1 MRTDH
6 PERTGPGVV
15 DEEPTMEIAGPEPVP
30 LRGLPWP
37 VTMLLSL
44 AVATGGSLW
53 DLRVSHT
60 LGVPFDTAVVL
71 GSLFAVVFTRRRA
84 LTAPMF
90 GPPLVMIVAAAIG
103 VFVEV
108 RPRGEVS
115 TIGLAIAV
123 PVLPQFPVMA
133 ATTAATLLIGVFR
146 LVRGRRRNRPAQP
159 PA

>member
-15 DEEPTMEIAGPEPVP
+15 NEEPPTERIEPKPASAG
-30 LRGLPWP
+30 GLPWP

-44 AVATGGSLW
+44 AVATGGALW
-53 DLRVSHT
+53 DLRVAHT
-60 LGVPFDTAVVL
+60 LGVPFDTGFVL
-71 GSLFAVVFTRRRA
+71 GSLFAIVFTRRRA

-90 GPPLVMIVAAAIG
+90 CPPLVMIIAATIG

-108 RPRGEVS
+108 RPRGELS
-115 TIGLAIAV
+115 TIGLALAV

-133 ATTAATLLIGVFR
+133 ATTAATVLIGVFR
-146 LVRGRRRNRPAQP
+146 LVLGRRRNRLAPS
-159 PA
+159 